1 MKWGGGKISMD
12 DTITRQ
18 IFILASPPLLHS
30 FTGPS
35 QSYTDIDE
43 NFMFGDFA
51 WAGSRPGL
59 WTEYDLIK

>member
-1 MKWGGGKISMD
+1 MD

-51 WAGSRPGL
+51 
-59 WTEYDLIK
+59 